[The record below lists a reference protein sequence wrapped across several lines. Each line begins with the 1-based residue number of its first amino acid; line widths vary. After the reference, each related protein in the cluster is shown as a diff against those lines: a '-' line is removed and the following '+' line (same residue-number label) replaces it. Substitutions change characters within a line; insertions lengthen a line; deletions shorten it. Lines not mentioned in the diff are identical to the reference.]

1 MRDSGKNYR
10 KYLDPRVISRISRM
24 DLRARLVVEGFMSG
38 LHKSPYHGFSVE
50 FAEHRQY
57 MPGDDI
63 KHIDWKVYG
72 KTDRYYVKQFEEETN
87 LKTYLLIDRS
97 ASMGYAGSGEISKL
111 QYSTYLAAAL
121 SWLLMRQRD
130 AVGLV
135 TFDDKIRK
143 IMPARSVLT
152 YLPELLTEL
161 ERSQPASTTNIAA
174 TLHEIA
180 DRIKRRALIILFSD
194 LFDENRD
201 GIIQGLKHFRHRNHE
216 VIVFQVLDPLEV
228 SFAFGDDAIFQDM
241 ETAEKM
247 TTQPVHIQQE
257 YRKLLHAFLENMK
270 KSCLENDIDYQL
282 LQTNMPFDLALV
294 HYLQKRKRLGG

>member
-1 MRDSGKNYR
+1 MADSGKIYR
-10 KYLDPRVISRISRM
+10 KYLDPRVISRLSRM

-97 ASMGYAGSGEISKL
+97 ASMGYAGSGISKL

-121 SWLLMRQRD
+121 TWLLLRQRD

-135 TFDDKIRK
+135 TFDEKIRK
-143 IMPARSVLT
+143 IMPARSVQT
-152 YLPELLTEL
+152 YLPELLAEL
-161 ERSQPASTTNIAA
+161 DRSQPASSTDIAA

-180 DRIKRRALIILFSD
+180 DRVKRRALIILFSD
-194 LFDENRD
+194 LFDENTR

-216 VIVFQVLDPLEV
+216 VIVFQILDPLEV
-228 SFAFGDDAIFQDM
+228 SFAFGDDAVFQDM
-241 ETAEKM
+241 ETEEKM
-247 TTQPVHIQQE
+247 TTQPVHIQRD
-257 YRKLLHAFLENMK
+257 YRKLLHEFLQTMK
-270 KSCLENDIDYQL
+270 KSCRENAIDYQL
-282 LQTNMPFDLALV
+282 LQTDTPFDLALV